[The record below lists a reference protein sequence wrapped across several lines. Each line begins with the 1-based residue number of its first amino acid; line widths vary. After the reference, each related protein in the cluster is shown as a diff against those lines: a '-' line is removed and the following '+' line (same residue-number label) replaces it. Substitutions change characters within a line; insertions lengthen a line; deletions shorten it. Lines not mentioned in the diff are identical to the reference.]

1 MIANYEVKR
10 MTPLQQPQQHQS
22 AGVAVAAMS
31 NPPSVRMVTSD
42 PGSIDHHHTSIPNSP
57 LSEVLSEQ
65 PVHSPMSLVGAEP
78 RRRCSVTNVTLG
90 SEPEGSGGG
99 GGGLVAFGPAP
110 ERASVKVDEVGTGD
124 GGKIDSSDQQESLVY
139 ILYFDAQC

>member
-1 MIANYEVKR
+1 MCEVKL
-10 MTPLQQPQQHQS
+10 TSLKHQQQQQQHQHG

-42 PGSIDHHHTSIPNSP
+42 PSSIDHHHPSIPNSP
-57 LSEVLSEQ
+57 LSEVLSEH
-65 PVHSPMSLVGAEP
+65 PVHSPMSVVGVEP

-90 SEPEGSGGG
+90 SEPEGGGG
-99 GGGLVAFGPAP
+99 AGLVAFGPAT

-124 GGKIDSSDQQESLVY
+124 GGKIGGNHQQECTL
-139 ILYFDAQC
+139 ILLLTQIC

>member
-1 MIANYEVKR
+1 
-10 MTPLQQPQQHQS
+10 
-22 AGVAVAAMS
+22 MS

-99 GGGLVAFGPAP
+99 GGGGLVAFGPAP

-139 ILYFDAQC
+139 ILLMHNAKNYMDAFLVIILTNAKSEIRSTKMQRF